1 LDTLSNTISPMFE
14 AYKAIHQLV
23 LQTHIG
29 WAQFRFLFTV
39 SDRRMTVL
47 SNTAPGFF
55 AVLREVLRNEAF
67 MGIRRLTDPAETR
80 GKRNLSLRTLV
91 KFADASHNSQLSSQ
105 ANSKMTELL
114 SRAKTI
120 RDVGDVWIAH
130 TDLVRALSETP
141 LGDLKVQRGE
151 VDEVLGL
158 IRELMWLFADYL
170 SEARV
175 NYDLPIIV
183 GDADV
188 LARFLEDATD
198 AP

>member
-1 LDTLSNTISPMFE
+1 MLKTF
-14 AYKAIHQLV
+14 KAIHPQV
-23 LQTHIG
+23 LQAHIG

-55 AVLREVLRNEAF
+55 AVLRDVLRNEAF
-67 MGIRRLTDPAETR
+67 MGIRRLTDPPETS

-91 KFADASHNSQLSSQ
+91 KLADASSNLRLSSE
-105 ANSKMTELL
+105 ANAKLTELL
-114 SRAKTI
+114 ARAKTI
-120 RDVGDVWIAH
+120 REVGDVWIAH
-130 TDLVRALSETP
+130 TDLVRALSDTP
-141 LGDLKVQRGE
+141 LADLKVQRGE
-151 VDEVLGL
+151 VDEVLRL
-158 IRELMWLFADYL
+158 IRELVWLFADHL

-183 GDADV
+183 GDADA
-188 LARFLEDATD
+188 LARFLEGATN